1 MSPDPNDFLKAQKSQ
16 SGRYITVSIGAAYL
30 SGLLII
36 VQAWLLAVVI
46 DGLIFQEQNIQEF
59 KPVLGLLVLIFLVR
73 FIFLSISDRTGFLG
87 AQRVKAELRKALYD
101 RLQKLGPI
109 FITAQGSGALLNS
122 LSEGIESIEGYYAQF
137 LPSKTLMAILPL
149 SVLAVVAPFDWVS
162 GLVLLVTAPL
172 IPLFMIIIGKGAESL
187 NQKQW
192 KKLARMSNHFLDVIQ
207 GMTTL
212 KMFNAARREGEMI
225 SKISEEYRRDTMSVL
240 RLAFLSSVTLEFFST
255 VAIAMVAVL
264 IGFRLM
270 WGDIEFFYGFFILL
284 LAPEF
289 YLPLRKMGAAYHS
302 KMEAVGAVDKMIEVM
317 NAPLPKAGAAKLP
330 LLDKV
335 EISFKDVCFSY
346 DQELK
351 AVEGISFDLNAGQ
364 KYALIGPSG
373 SGKSTIFSLLLGFV
387 SPQEGEVLIS
397 GQSLSDIDISTWRNQ
412 ISWIPQSSTLFAG
425 SVLDNIRL
433 GKQGASDGE
442 IMALCSELGIDE
454 FISALPNGY
463 QTLVGENGYGLSG
476 GEIQRISIARAYLR
490 DAPFILMDEP
500 TASLDKHTEEV
511 LQHAMASLSKNKT
524 VLTIA
529 HRLHTI
535 RQADQILY
543 MKGGRIIE
551 RGMHAELYDSSA
563 DYARLIDNDLPYVAN
578 SEGGA

>member
-335 EISFKDVCFSY
+335 EISFKEVCFSY

-551 RGMHAELYDSSA
+551 RGTHAQLYDSSA